1 MRSAALVLL
10 LATAAHAQVV
20 ATVGRDIAVAHDLRV
35 ELFDATGRRIWT
47 ADGVDQPSR
56 IATNNDRIA
65 VIDSFANTAV
75 VIDRSTG
82 RMERMRTGETPVD
95 AVFFGRDLYVLT
107 RDASR
112 LDVLGPRSL
121 FLGFVQLAPDPAFL
135 RAANG
140 KLYVYSRLDG
150 VVQEITPGTLR
161 IGRTLTLAPFASDF
175 EIDGRIGY
183 LVYPADA
190 KLRTFTLS
198 TMKRGSD
205 IGVGAVPVDLAVTA
219 RANALSASR
228 LAIADPSAKRVWIA
242 EGEQSVARAIA
253 RGFIRGLLGLGLFS
267 PKSSDFPSGVDRVV
281 TRGSTTVVYDS
292 TTQTLY
298 RVKGKN
304 VQVVARDLPSGAFAV
319 TDSGLVLWQNGALR
333 LIH

>member
-1 MRSAALVLL
+1 MRSAALMLL
-10 LATAAHAQVV
+10 LAATAHAQVV
-20 ATVGRDIAVAHDLRV
+20 ATAGRDIAVAHDGRV
-35 ELFDATGRRIWT
+35 ELFDTTGRRIWT

-56 IATNNDRIA
+56 IVTSSNRIA
-65 VIDSFANTAV
+65 VIDSFANAMV
-75 VIDRSTG
+75 MIERSTA
-82 RMERMRTGETPVD
+82 RIERVRTGETPVD
-95 AVFFGRDLYVLT
+95 AVFVERDLYVLA
-107 RDASR
+107 RDANR
-112 LDVLGPRSL
+112 LERVGGSS
-121 FLGFVQLAPDPAFL
+121 VSLAPDPAFL

-150 VVQEITPGTLR
+150 VIQEIAPSIMR
-161 IGRTLTLAPFASDF
+161 VARTLALPPFASDF
-175 EIDGRIGY
+175 EIDGRTGY

-190 KLRTFTLS
+190 KLRTFALS

-205 IGVGAVPVDLAVTA
+205 IGVGAVPVDLAVTG

-228 LAIADPSAKRVWIA
+228 LAVADPSAKRVWIA
-242 EGEQSVARAIA
+242 EGEQSVARAFA

-267 PKSSDFPSGVDRVV
+267 PKSRDFPSGVDRVV
-281 TRGSTTVVYDS
+281 SRGSTTAAYDS

-298 RVKGKN
+298 RVKGKR
-304 VQVVARDLPSGAFAV
+304 VQVVARDLPPGAFAV